1 MARTAGEDEVDL
13 EALRRGDKAAWE
25 RFVAHYSRVVLA
37 AAARTLA
44 AAARAQEADDV
55 AQDVFLRLAEDGYRL
70 LKGYDPA
77 RASLATWLTV
87 VARNRAIDLLRR
99 RRPPTESLDRR
110 ALEVAAP
117 AVPLTER
124 LRVPAGLL
132 TARQRLVL
140 HLLFDKDLDPPE
152 VAALIGVEVH
162 TVRSTKHKAISR
174 LRDHFAAA
182 EAAREAGDAEAGDA
196 EAGAPVYR
204 DEEKP

>member
-1 MARTAGEDEVDL
+1 MGRAADQGEVDL

-25 RFVAHYSRVVLA
+25 RFVTRYSRVVLA

-44 AAARAQEADDV
+44 GAGMAQEANDV
-55 AQDVFLRLAEDGYRL
+55 AQDVFLRLADNDFRL

-87 VARNRAIDLLRR
+87 IARNRAIDILRR
-99 RRPPTESLDRR
+99 RRLAPEPLGRR

-117 AVPLTER
+117 QAPLKEPLR
-124 LRVPAGLL
+124 LPAGLL

-140 HLLFDKDLDPPE
+140 HLLFDKDLDPAE
-152 VAALIGVEVH
+152 AAALIGVEVH
-162 TVRSTKHKAISR
+162 TVRSTKHKALAR

-182 EAAREAGDAEAGDA
+182 EEPRPAGDAA
-196 EAGAPVYR
+196 AGARVYR
-204 DEEKP
+204 DEDGP

>member
-1 MARTAGEDEVDL
+1 MAGEDEVDL
-13 EALRRGDKAAWE
+13 EALRQGDRAAWE
-25 RFVAHYSRVVLA
+25 RFEARYSRVVLA
-37 AAARTLA
+37 AAARALA
-44 AAARAQEADDV
+44 AAQRAQEAHDV

-99 RRPPTESLDRR
+99 RRPTTQPLDRR

-117 AVPLTER
+117 AAPFKEGLK
-124 LRVPAGLL
+124 VPAGLL

-162 TVRSTKHKAISR
+162 TVRSTKHKAIAR

-182 EAAREAGDAEAGDA
+182 EEAGDA
-196 EAGAPVYR
+196 EAGAAVYR